1 MANDHTIANVETSAA
16 TGRILIVDD
25 DASLA
30 HSFCACLVEV
40 GHNCT
45 IAVDADEALALVRQE
60 TFDVCLLDLRLG
72 QASGLELIPKLRHL
86 APWLKI
92 VMITGHAS
100 IETALK
106 AMRAGASD
114 YLVKPCSL
122 VQLCAM
128 IDSQMRAV
136 NEQRRI
142 DSAWVGESSN
152 PLVSFDSGNTAM
164 KKVLETINRVADTS
178 ATVLILG
185 ESGTGKGVVAHALHA
200 CSPRAAKP
208 FTTVSC
214 PSLSS
219 ELLESE
225 LFGHKKGA
233 FTGAIENKLGRV
245 EYAEGG
251 TLFLDEVGDIPLA
264 LQPKLLRLLQE
275 REYERVGDP
284 VTRKADVRIVAATNH
299 DLEALVREG
308 KFREDLLYRL
318 KVIAI
323 VMPPLRE
330 RVEDIPQLAEAFLL
344 RFAQAHKRSARKFT
358 ASGEAAIRNYTW
370 PGNVRELQNVIE
382 RAVILATGDSIDRMQ
397 LAIDQD
403 FESPPSVPTIGDAVS
418 LEEIERAH
426 IMRVVARSPSLEAA
440 AQTLGIDVST
450 LYRKRKQYGMPLE
463 IESDGNIRGK

>member
-1 MANDHTIANVETSAA
+1 MVNDEPVSAS

-30 HSFCACLVEV
+30 RSFCACLVDI
-40 GHNCT
+40 GHHCT
-45 IAVDADEALALVRQE
+45 IAVDAEEALALVRQE
-60 TFDVCLLDLRLG
+60 AFDVCLLDLRLG
-72 QASGLELIPKLRHL
+72 QTSGLELIPKLRHL

-122 VQLCAM
+122 VQLCTM
-128 IDSQMRAV
+128 IESQMRAV
-136 NEQRRI
+136 NEQRRF
-142 DSAWVGESSN
+142 DNAWVSESSN
-152 PLVSFDSGNTAM
+152 PLVSFDSANAAM
-164 KKVLETINRVADTS
+164 KKVLETITRVADTS

-284 VTRKADVRIVAATNH
+284 VTRKANVRIVAATNH
-299 DLEALVREG
+299 DLEEMVRDG

-318 KVIAI
+318 KVITI
-323 VMPPLRE
+323 NMPPLRD
-330 RVEDIPQLAEAFLL
+330 RMEDIPQLAQAFLL
-344 RFAQAHKRSARKFT
+344 RFAQTHKRSARRFT
-358 ASGEAAIRNYTW
+358 ANGEAAIRNYVW

-397 LAIDQD
+397 LAIDD
-403 FESPPSVPTIGDAVS
+403 EFDSPPAVAAIGDAVS

-463 IESDGNIRGK
+463 IESDGNIQAK

>member
-1 MANDHTIANVETSAA
+1 MTSEEVRGGGASPFNGA
-16 TGRILIVDD
+16 RVLIVDD

-30 HSFCACLVEV
+30 RSFCSCLEDA
-40 GHNCT
+40 GHRCT
-45 IAVDADEALALVRQE
+45 IATDADQAFALVRQS

-72 QASGLELIPKLRHL
+72 QTSGLELIPQLRHL
-86 APWLKI
+86 APWLRI
-92 VMITGHAS
+92 VMVTGHGS
-100 IETALK
+100 IDTALK

-122 VQLCAM
+122 VQLRAM
-128 IDSQMRAV
+128 VEAQTVAV

-142 DSAWVGESSN
+142 DNVLVSDSRN
-152 PLVSFDSGNTAM
+152 PLLSFDSENAGM
-164 KKVLETINRVADTS
+164 KHVLETVNRVADTN

-185 ESGTGKGVVAHALHA
+185 ESGTGKGVVANALHA
-200 CSPRAAKP
+200 FSPRAARP

-284 VTRKADVRIVAATNH
+284 ISRKADVRIVAATNH
-299 DLEALVREG
+299 DLEELVKQG
-308 KFREDLLYRL
+308 QFREDLLYRL
-318 KVIAI
+318 KVISI
-323 VMPPLRE
+323 RMPPLRD
-330 RVEDIPQLAEAFLL
+330 RIEDIAQLADAFLV
-344 RFAQAHKRSARKFT
+344 RFAQQHHRSARNFS
-358 ASGEAAIRNYTW
+358 ADALDAIRRYSW

-382 RAVILATGDSIDRMQ
+382 RAVILATGESIDAMQ
-397 LAIDQD
+397 LGIQGNADAL
-403 FESPPSVPTIGDAVS
+403 PAAPAVGDIVS
-418 LEEIERAH
+418 LQEIERAH
-426 IMRVVARSPSLEAA
+426 IMRVVARSPSLESA

-463 IESDGNIRGK
+463 IESDANIRDD

>member
-1 MANDHTIANVETSAA
+1 MTSEEIRGGDEPPLSGA
-16 TGRILIVDD
+16 RVLIIDD

-30 HSFCACLVEV
+30 RSFCSCLEDA
-40 GHNCT
+40 GHRCT
-45 IAVDADEALALVRQE
+45 IATDADQAFARVRQS

-72 QASGLELIPKLRHL
+72 QTSGLELIPQLRHL
-86 APWLKI
+86 APWLRI
-92 VMITGHAS
+92 VMVTGHGS
-100 IETALK
+100 IDTALK

-122 VQLCAM
+122 VQLRT
-128 IDSQMRAV
+128 IVETQMVAV

-142 DSAWVGESSN
+142 DKVLVSDSRN
-152 PLVSFDSGNTAM
+152 PLISFDSENAGM
-164 KKVLETINRVADTS
+164 KHVLETVNRVADTN

-185 ESGTGKGVVAHALHA
+185 ESGTGKGVVANALHA
-200 CSPRAAKP
+200 FSPRAARP
-208 FTTVSC
+208 FTTVNC

-225 LFGHKKGA
+225 LFGQKGA

-284 VTRKADVRIVAATNH
+284 VSRKADVRIVAATNH
-299 DLEALVREG
+299 DLEELVKQG
-308 KFREDLLYRL
+308 LFREDLLYRL
-318 KVIAI
+318 KVISI
-323 VMPPLRE
+323 RMPPLRD
-330 RVEDIPQLAEAFLL
+330 RIEDIAQLADAFLV
-344 RFAQAHKRSARKFT
+344 RFAQQHHRSARNFT
-358 ASGEAAIRNYTW
+358 ADALQAIRSYSW

-382 RAVILATGDSIDRMQ
+382 RAVILATGESIDAMQ
-397 LAIDQD
+397 LGIEGNTDTLSTA
-403 FESPPSVPTIGDAVS
+403 PAVGDIVS
-418 LEEIERAH
+418 LQEIERAH
-426 IMRVVARSPSLEAA
+426 IMRVVARSASLESA

-463 IESDGNIRGK
+463 IESDANIRDD

>member
-1 MANDHTIANVETSAA
+1 MSAETLRTLDDVS
-16 TGRILIVDD
+16 TRSGRVLIIDD

-30 HSFCACLVEV
+30 RSFCSCLEDA
-40 GHNCT
+40 GHRCT
-45 IAVDADEALALVRQE
+45 IALDAEQTLALVRQS

-72 QASGLELIPKLRHL
+72 LTSGLELIPQLRHL

-92 VMITGHAS
+92 VMVTGHGS

-122 VQLCAM
+122 VQLRTM
-128 IDSQMRAV
+128 VETQMRSV
-136 NEQRRI
+136 GEQRRI
-142 DSAWVGESSN
+142 DNVLASEGRN
-152 PLVSFDSGNTAM
+152 PLVSFDSENASM
-164 KKVLETINRVADTS
+164 KHVLETVSRVADTS

-185 ESGTGKGVVAHALHA
+185 ESGTGKGVVANALHA
-200 CSPRAAKP
+200 SSPRAARP

-251 TLFLDEVGDIPLA
+251 TLFLDEIGDIPMA
-264 LQPKLLRLLQE
+264 LQPKMLRLLQE

-299 DLEALVREG
+299 DLEALVKQG

-318 KVIAI
+318 KVITI
-323 VMPPLRE
+323 VMPPLRD
-330 RVEDIPQLAEAFLL
+330 RAEDIEKLAQTFLA
-344 RFAQAHKRSARKFT
+344 RFAQLHHRSARNFT
-358 ASGEAAIRNYTW
+358 ADALNAIRSYSW

-382 RAVILATGDSIDRMQ
+382 RAVILAPGESIDRMQ
-397 LAIDQD
+397 LGIDTTFD
-403 FESPPSVPTIGDAVS
+403 VVPSAPTIGDAVS
-418 LEEIERAH
+418 LQEIERAH
-426 IMRVVARSPSLEAA
+426 IMRVVARSPSLESA
-440 AQTLGIDVST
+440 AQVLGIDVST

-463 IESDGNIRGK
+463 IESDANMRDH

>member
-1 MANDHTIANVETSAA
+1 METSDNASPMDA
-16 TGRILIVDD
+16 TGVAGRILIVDD

-30 HSFCACLVEV
+30 RSFASCLEES
-40 GHNCT
+40 GHRCT
-45 IAVDADEALALVRQE
+45 IALDPEQAFATVRQG
-60 TFDVCLLDLRLG
+60 TIDVCLLDLRLG
-72 QASGLELIPKLRHL
+72 ETSGLELIPQLRHL

-92 VMITGHAS
+92 VMVTGHAS
-100 IETALK
+100 IDTALK

-122 VQLCAM
+122 VQLRTM
-128 IDSQMRAV
+128 IDSQMRSV
-136 NEQRRI
+136 IEQRRF
-142 DSAWVGESSN
+142 DHAWVEESRN
-152 PLVSFDSGNTAM
+152 PLASFDSENAAM
-164 KKVLETINRVADTS
+164 KKVLETISRVADTS

-185 ESGTGKGVVAHALHA
+185 ESGTGKGVVANALHMM
-200 CSPRAAKP
+200 SPRAHKP

-284 VTRKADVRIVAATNH
+284 ITRKADVRIVAATNH
-299 DLEALVREG
+299 DLDELVKQG

-323 VMPPLRE
+323 NMPPLRD
-330 RVEDIPQLAEAFLL
+330 RPEDILQLANAFLR

-358 ASGEAAIRNYTW
+358 ANGESAIRNYTW
-370 PGNVRELQNVIE
+370 PGNVRELQNVVE
-382 RAVILATGDSIDRMQ
+382 RAVILATGDSIDRLL
-397 LAIDQD
+397 LAIDTD
-403 FESPPSVPTIGDAVS
+403 FDVVPAAPGIGDAVS

-426 IMRVVARSPSLEAA
+426 IMRVVARSPSLESA

-463 IESDGNIRGK
+463 IESDGNIRTK